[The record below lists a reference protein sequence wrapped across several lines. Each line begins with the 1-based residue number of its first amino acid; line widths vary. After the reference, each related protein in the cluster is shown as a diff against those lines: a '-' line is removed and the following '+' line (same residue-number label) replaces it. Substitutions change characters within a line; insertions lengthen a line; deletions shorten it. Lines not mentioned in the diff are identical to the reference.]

1 MTRTI
6 LQVPMS
12 ADLKIAA
19 EMTAKDYG
27 FSSLQ
32 ETVRLI
38 LNKLVKREL
47 VISVGEP
54 EESNLSSK
62 AEKRYLAMIKDIG
75 EGRNVTK
82 TKNLEDFFALLSS

>member
-1 MTRTI
+1 

-12 ADLKIAA
+12 ADLKTAA

-32 ETVRLI
+32 ETIRLI

-47 VISVGEP
+47 IISVGEP
-54 EESNLSSK
+54 EESTLSSK
-62 AEKRYLAMIKDIG
+62 AEKRYLAMIKDIRKG
-75 EGRNVTK
+75 KNVTK
-82 TKNLEDFFALLSS
+82 SKNLEDFFGLLSS

>member
-1 MTRTI
+1 MSRVI

-12 ADLKIAA
+12 ADLKTAA

-32 ETVRLI
+32 ETIRLI
-38 LNKLVKREL
+38 LHKLVKREL

-54 EESNLSSK
+54 EEIKLSPK
-62 AEKRYLAMIKDIG
+62 AEKRYIKMIQDINKG
-75 EGRNVTK
+75 KKVTK
-82 TKNLEDFFALLSS
+82 TKNLEEFFSLLG